1 MDSLLANNQKSYR
14 DIENQVTTTNCKKL
28 KYSSKNIEKCTKVT
42 KNITN
47 KKQIYLIAAKE
58 YNIYGSKENVE
69 AFVLRKL
76 SEGKKE
82 RQKECKSKT

>member
-1 MDSLLANNQKSYR
+1 M
-14 DIENQVTTTNCKKL
+14 
-28 KYSSKNIEKCTKVT
+28 T

-82 RQKECKSKT
+82 RQKVCQSKT